1 MSLNDDGKV
10 IPFAVG
16 RHNNGRVLAALDFA
30 DITATGAIKPTC
42 ANARIAIDKLEVV
55 CEYDIFHD
63 KYLVGGQAIGQYAG
77 ELSDNACLYLR
88 KLIDKK
94 FGFDP
99 KPTAMHEACVQLCQ
113 ENSFDPVI
121 DYLNGLEWDGIE
133 RVNDWLT
140 TYLGAVDTPLNRAI
154 GRIALLAQVRRA
166 REPGCKFDQIIV
178 LESPE
183 GELKSSALAALA
195 GGPETFPIRPSSD
208 AATEN
213 SRSCCA
219 EYGSM
224 RLRT

>member
-99 KPTAMHEACVQLCQ
+99 KATAMHE
-113 ENSFDPVI
+113 
-121 DYLNGLEWDGIE
+121 GL
-133 RVNDWLT
+133 
-140 TYLGAVDTPLNRAI
+140 RATLP
-154 GRIALLAQVRRA
+154 RKQ
-166 REPGCKFDQIIV
+166 F
-178 LESPE
+178 
-183 GELKSSALAALA
+183 
-195 GGPETFPIRPSSD
+195 RPS
-208 AATEN
+208 
-213 SRSCCA
+213 
-219 EYGSM
+219 Y
-224 RLRT
+224 